1 MVGAGAVEP
10 AGVTRYT
17 FAEMSHPV
25 LGLPPADPTAG
36 RTDAA
41 ARLRRERARIA
52 PLALKAAVA
61 ADATLTDRYD
71 ETMLRRFLRD
81 HEQHI
86 EQLARAL
93 ETGEERFVTEY
104 AEWIVPI
111 YRRRRVPMKDAAT
124 LLVGLRQAA
133 VAVLTPDDGRAL
145 GVLVEAWLK
154 RLRFHRALPGDHKG
168 NGVARFL
175 WKGAGILDE
184 TVI

>member
-1 MVGAGAVEP
+1 
-10 AGVTRYT
+10 
-17 FAEMSHPV
+17 MSHPA
-25 LGLPPADPTAG
+25 LGLSPADPSVG

-52 PLALKAAVA
+52 PLALKAAVS
-61 ADATLTDRYD
+61 ADPSLTERYD

-104 AEWIVPI
+104 AEWLVPI
-111 YRRRRVPMKDAAT
+111 YRRRHVPVKDSAT
-124 LLVGLRQAA
+124 LLIALRQAA
-133 VAVLTPDDGRAL
+133 VAVLTPDDGQAL

-154 RLRFHRALPGDHKG
+154 RLRLHRAIPGDHKG
-168 NGVARFL
+168 NKVARFI

-184 TVI
+184 TVV